1 MDMAVILNIETA
13 ADVCSMTISVNG
25 NTVAEK
31 RSDEKHAHASR
42 TAVFAD
48 ELKRFASENGLKFEA
63 VAISAGPGSY
73 TGLRIGCSFAKGFC
87 FGLGIPLIAI
97 STLKIMARGF
107 LEKTSIGDGL
117 ICPML
122 DARRMEVYA
131 AIYDGNLNEIEAPA
145 PEIID
150 EKSFGAFLK
159 DNKIYFIGNG
169 SDKCRETLANAN
181 AEFSGDFPPLA
192 KYMSA
197 LSEDCF
203 NKGEFVDLAYF
214 EPSYLKEF
222 MITTPKH
229 KVI

>member
-13 ADVCSMTISVNG
+13 ADVCSMSISVDGKN
-25 NTVAEK
+25 VAEK
-31 RSDEKHAHASR
+31 RSNEKHAHASR

-87 FGLGIPLIAI
+87 YGLNIPLIAI
-97 STLKIMARGF
+97 STLKIMASGF
-107 LEKTSIGDGL
+107 IEETGFGNGL

-131 AIYDGNLNEIEAPA
+131 AVYDNKLNEIQAPA

-150 EKSFGAFLK
+150 EESFKALLNN
-159 DNKIYFIGNG
+159 NKIYFIGNG
-169 SDKCRETLANAN
+169 SDKCRNIMANIN
-181 AEFSGDFPPLA
+181 ATFLGDFPPLA
-192 KYMSA
+192 KYMSV

-203 NKGEFVDLAYF
+203 NKGKFVDLAYF